1 MSLEKRKRQ
10 ITLDSAI
17 KSRILVL
24 DGAMGTLI
32 QDQKLDEKGYRGE
45 KFKDWSKPI
54 KGNNDILSLTQP
66 ELIYNMH
73 KSFLEAGADITETN
87 TFSSTSIAQLDYGME
102 SYVYELNVES
112 ARIARKACEEFNHI
126 TPNKPRFVA
135 GALGPTNRTASIS
148 PDVND
153 PGKRNIS
160 FDELKLSYKEAIK
173 GLIDG
178 DVDLLLIETIFD
190 TLNAKAAILAVEET
204 FDEIGIKLPIMISGT
219 LTDLS
224 GRTLSGQTLEAFWNS
239 IRHSN
244 AFSVGLNCALGAD
257 QLYPYV
263 RELSKIADTNIC
275 VYPNAG
281 LPNEFGEYDQT
292 PKEMAELMGEWADE
306 KLVNIMGGCCGTTPE
321 HIRVI
326 SETIKN
332 KKTRIIPTLSPQM
345 KLSGLEPLK
354 I

>member
-24 DGAMGTLI
+24 DGAMGTMI

-66 ELIYNMH
+66 EIIYNIH